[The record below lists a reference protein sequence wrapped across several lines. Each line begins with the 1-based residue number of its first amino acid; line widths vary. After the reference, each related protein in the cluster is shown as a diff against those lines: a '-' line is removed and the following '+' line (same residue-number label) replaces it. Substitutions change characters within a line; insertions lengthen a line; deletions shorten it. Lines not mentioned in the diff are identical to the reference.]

1 MLKVAFVLAAL
12 LATEGAVFSLPVI
25 NARGYESSDI
35 VPRAEPGIIQRRAS
49 DPPIGI
55 GFVPTEDLYNQIVDS
70 LVPSK
75 QPTQPTVTVTVAAR
89 DLSDQEDIEARGY
102 WDEDENHLARRGL
115 DDGLMERDYVELVR
129 RKHKKKTPPQAD
141 LAAQQAAEAQKQRE
155 AEQRAAEEASRRA
168 AEQRAAEEAEKQRT
182 AQENT
187 ATTGPPEPS
196 MVNKFLDSDHVQG
209 LVENH
214 PHIQYVLNHG
224 YFRKGVNALATFVK
238 GKIQGDNQIQY

>member
-49 DPPIGI
+49 ECVIFIDLSISATDCRRSPPIGI

-70 LVPSK
+70 LVPLK

-102 WDEDENHLARRGL
+102 WDEDENHLARRRL

-129 RKHKKKTPPQAD
+129 RK
-141 LAAQQAAEAQKQRE
+141 
-155 AEQRAAEEASRRA
+155 
-168 AEQRAAEEAEKQRT
+168 
-182 AQENT
+182 
-187 ATTGPPEPS
+187 
-196 MVNKFLDSDHVQG
+196 
-209 LVENH
+209 
-214 PHIQYVLNHG
+214 
-224 YFRKGVNALATFVK
+224 
-238 GKIQGDNQIQY
+238 